1 MGNKTRMV
9 SFRMHWK
16 KTIFYSNTSDS
27 GKNKPYITFLIF
39 FSQKLLAE
47 MLCQICAIS
56 TPLAFHKLPDLM
68 PKPRTLYFQD
78 SLSEGNSEEKSP
90 GLWSIAIAHVEI

>member
-1 MGNKTRMV
+1 
-9 SFRMHWK
+9 
-16 KTIFYSNTSDS
+16 
-27 GKNKPYITFLIF
+27 
-39 FSQKLLAE
+39 
-47 MLCQICAIS
+47 MLYQICAIS

-90 GLWSIAIAHVEI
+90 GL